1 MKHFL
6 LVPPFLWDGFE
17 TLEVGGQAVAWLQ
30 AVPISDRE
38 RDLAERE
45 GSDSLED
52 LFERQQIDVFDLD
65 RPSVV

>member
-1 MKHFL
+1 MQLF
-6 LVPPFLWDGFE
+6 GAE
-17 TLEVGGQAVAWLQ
+17 GQAVAWLQ
-30 AVPISDRE
+30 AVPISDPE